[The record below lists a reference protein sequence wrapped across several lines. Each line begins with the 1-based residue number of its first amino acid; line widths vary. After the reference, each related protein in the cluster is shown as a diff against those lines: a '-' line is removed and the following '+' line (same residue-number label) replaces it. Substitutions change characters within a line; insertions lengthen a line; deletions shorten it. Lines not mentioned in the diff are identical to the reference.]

1 MWNGGN
7 WCNRWWII
15 FFYFA
20 TNDFHFKCAKLSIIW
35 TLIKT
40 KSDSKVMIKRKVAS
54 RNGKDPRAYI
64 VTARSTHP
72 PLSRLI
78 FASEFTIR
86 KMMVVHVNNQLS
98 YLSPQTKYLQGWQ
111 TVKKSDEDSLYI
123 KDVFSAH
130 EVRLLLIMWDPLFP
144 FIWTLY
150 LAYVHKLKRIFVTK
164 IGDESWLRCIPR
176 SG

>member
-1 MWNGGN
+1 M
-7 WCNRWWII
+7 I
-15 FFYFA
+15 
-20 TNDFHFKCAKLSIIW
+20 
-35 TLIKT
+35 
-40 KSDSKVMIKRKVAS
+40 SKVMIKRKVAS
-54 RNGKDPRAYI
+54 RNERDSRAYI

-72 PLSRLI
+72 PLTRLI

-86 KMMVVHVNNQLS
+86 KMTVVHVNKQLS

-123 KDVFSAH
+123 KDVLSAH
-130 EVRLLLIMWDPLFP
+130 EVRLLLIMWDPSFP

-150 LAYVHKLKRIFVTK
+150 PAYLHKLKHIFVTK
-164 IGDESWLRCIPR
+164 INNESCLRCIPR